1 MYPDRNT
8 KTIALKWSWKLV
20 SMVKWGV
27 RELLKR
33 QTLQTL
39 KASAAFKS
47 CGFSGY
53 FITYFPFHPA
63 VVIRRNFIGNSDHGF
78 TCQAPATVSH
88 NKYSALCVDS
98 IEGNT
103 AIYTAKHVESG
114 FDLHQDHEK
123 KLLFQLKTMK
133 KCNTYQDF
141 DRMPL
146 HISHQL
152 KHCGYFRDKLYLHS
166 WNRGRTI
173 EWLLERVALYVM
185 RFRHFDTNVDL
196 VMKVVWQKWKGNSRN
211 AVKWRHH
218 AHRVLCINVSTVR
231 RKFNVWSYLRI
242 YIMDTLSIGKFVV
255 TGFDCHMSIN
265 THVNKICKA
274 AFYYL
279 YNIICRG

>member
-1 MYPDRNT
+1 MELNVSFHGQMRCARITEATNSPDSQGICNIQIMRILRLFYNLFSFSPCSCNQT
-8 KTIALKWSWKLV
+8 EFYRQQWPWFYMPSPCYYLV
-20 SMVKWGV
+20 S
-27 RELLKR
+27 
-33 QTLQTL
+33 
-39 KASAAFKS
+39 
-47 CGFSGY
+47 
-53 FITYFPFHPA
+53 H
-63 VVIRRNFIGNSDHGF
+63 D
-78 TCQAPATVSH
+78 
-88 NKYSALCVDS
+88 KYSALCVDS
-98 IEGNT
+98 FEGNT
-103 AIYTAKHVESG
+103 AIYPAKHVESG
-114 FDLHQDHEK
+114 FDLHQDHEQ
-123 KLLFQLKTMK
+123 KLLFQFKTTK
-133 KCNTYQDF
+133 KSNTYQDF
-141 DRMPL
+141 NRMPL

-152 KHCGYFRDKLYLHS
+152 KHCGYFRDKLCLHS
-166 WNRGRTI
+166 WNTGRTI

-196 VMKVVWQKWKGNSRN
+196 VMKVVWQKWKSNSRI

-279 YNIICRG
+279 YNIICLG

>member
-39 KASAAFKS
+39 EASAAFKS

-88 NKYSALCVDS
+88 DKYSALCVDS

-152 KHCGYFRDKLYLHS
+152 KHWIFPGQTLPTLMKYGTYNRVTSWACGIIRYEISSFRYKCWFS
-166 WNRGRTI
+166 NESSMTK
-173 EWLLERVALYVM
+173 
-185 RFRHFDTNVDL
+185 
-196 VMKVVWQKWKGNSRN
+196 MKG
-211 AVKWRHH
+211 
-218 AHRVLCINVSTVR
+218 
-231 RKFNVWSYLRI
+231 
-242 YIMDTLSIGKFVV
+242 
-255 TGFDCHMSIN
+255 
-265 THVNKICKA
+265 
-274 AFYYL
+274 
-279 YNIICRG
+279 